1 MVQVGKIFFWSV
13 FVTAAI
19 LRRWNKTTTMMNF
32 RWINFFNTCEAMAS
46 VGVHRF
52 GCGFLHWFN
61 FFTEYFSNNV
71 FKVIRHTLH
80 GELTMKLKNI
90 WWSIK
95 IVFKQVFSRFF
106 WRWTMHVSRLRLCMI
121 IRAGINSF
129 GYISSWQQW

>member
-1 MVQVGKIFFWSV
+1 MVQEGKIFFWSV

-90 WWSIK
+90 WWSI
-95 IVFKQVFSRFF
+95 ITLFELIFSQFF
-106 WRWTMHVSRLRLCMI
+106 QHLSMQMSSFWLCMI
-121 IRAGINSF
+121 LMTGVYRY
-129 GYISSWQQW
+129 GYIYSW